1 MSKVLVTGGA
11 GFIGSHLVDSLLAN
25 NNEITIIDNF
35 STGTDKNLCHL
46 RNNKNVN
53 VVKADICNLKSIDH
67 SFENIDVVF
76 HLAGLADIVPSI
88 EKPKDYFNSNV
99 LGTLNVIECCKKQLV
114 KKIIYTASGSCYG
127 IPNTYPTNELEK
139 IQPQYPYALTK
150 YLGEEL
156 LLHWGKVYKMDVVS
170 LRLFNVYGPRSR
182 TSGTYGAVFGVFL
195 AQKIAKKP
203 FTIVGDGS
211 QTRDFTFVSDV
222 IEAILASWHSS
233 VSNDVI
239 NIGSDDTYSVNKIV
253 DLLKGDRVF
262 IPKRPGE
269 PDCTWADISKA
280 KKLLNW
286 KPKISLEEG
295 IQIMLNNIDYWSDAP
310 VWDRDSISKA
320 TKNWFKYLSSE

>member
-1 MSKVLVTGGA
+1 MAEHFECPFLV
-11 GFIGSHLVDSLLAN
+11 S
-25 NNEITIIDNF
+25 NEEQ
-35 STGTDKNLCHL
+35 H
-46 RNNKNVN
+46 
-53 VVKADICNLKSIDH
+53 A
-67 SFENIDVVF
+67 
-76 HLAGLADIVPSI
+76 
-88 EKPKDYFNSNV
+88 
-99 LGTLNVIECCKKQLV
+99 
-114 KKIIYTASGSCYG
+114 ASGSCYG

-156 LLHWGKVYKMDVVS
+156 LLHWGKIYKLNVVS

-222 IEAILASWHSS
+222 IEAILVSWHSS

-239 NIGSDDTYSVNKIV
+239 NIGSDNTYSINKIV
-253 DLLKGDRVF
+253 DLLKGDKVF

-295 IQIMLNNIDYWSDAP
+295 IQIMLNNIDYWSNAP

-320 TKNWFKYLSSE
+320 TKNWFKYLSNE

>member
-1 MSKVLVTGGA
+1 
-11 GFIGSHLVDSLLAN
+11 
-25 NNEITIIDNF
+25 
-35 STGTDKNLCHL
+35 
-46 RNNKNVN
+46 
-53 VVKADICNLKSIDH
+53 
-67 SFENIDVVF
+67 
-76 HLAGLADIVPSI
+76 
-88 EKPKDYFNSNV
+88 
-99 LGTLNVIECCKKQLV
+99 
-114 KKIIYTASGSCYG
+114 
-127 IPNTYPTNELEK
+127 
-139 IQPQYPYALTK
+139 
-150 YLGEEL
+150 
-156 LLHWGKVYKMDVVS
+156 LHWGKIYKLNVVS

-222 IEAILASWHSS
+222 IEAILVSWHSS

-239 NIGSDDTYSVNKIV
+239 NIGSDNTYSINKIV
-253 DLLKGDRVF
+253 DLLKGDKVF

-295 IQIMLNNIDYWSDAP
+295 IQIMLNNIDYWSNAP

-320 TKNWFKYLSSE
+320 TKNWFKYLSNE